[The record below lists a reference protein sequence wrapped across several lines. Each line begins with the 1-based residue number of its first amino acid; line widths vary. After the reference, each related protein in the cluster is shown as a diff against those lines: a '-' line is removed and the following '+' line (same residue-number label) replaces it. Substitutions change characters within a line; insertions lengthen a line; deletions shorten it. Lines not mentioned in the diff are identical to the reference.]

1 MSGKGAHEGRPYVR
15 LGGGRGWVREDNEG
29 KGNKIPRL
37 RFAALGMTCGAAG
50 DGFPPPSSRGQALRG
65 MGPRIREDN
74 GRGAGM
80 VRV

>member
-15 LGGGRGWVREDNEG
+15 LGGGRGWVPAGVFTGVGCTREQRRGKAKGEG
-29 KGNKIPRL
+29 RK
-37 RFAALGMTCGAAG
+37 
-50 DGFPPPSSRGQALRG
+50 

-74 GRGAGM
+74 GRSVGM